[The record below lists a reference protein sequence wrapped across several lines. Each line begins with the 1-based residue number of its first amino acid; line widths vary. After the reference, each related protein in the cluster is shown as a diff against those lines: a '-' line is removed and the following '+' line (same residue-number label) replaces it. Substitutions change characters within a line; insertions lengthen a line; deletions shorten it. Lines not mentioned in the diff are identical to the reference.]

1 MVAHKW
7 HHEQIFR
14 GQAAMD
20 RLAKVRLAI
29 CGAGALGSNLAVSLV
44 RQGLTGL
51 TIIDRDR
58 VEPHNVGTQVYSL
71 DDSGGLKAEILR
83 NLIYRE
89 VGEDVIAIPRELDSR
104 NVAKLL
110 KGHDLIVDSFDNS
123 ASRAAVADFASA
135 TGVAC
140 LHLGVN
146 DQYGEIRW
154 NENYIVPSDVG
165 EDVCDYPL
173 ARNLI
178 LLVTSL
184 AGEVIV
190 RFILEG
196 KRQNLSL
203 TLGDLSINK
212 DSDLL

>member
-14 GQAAMD
+14 GPAAMQ
-20 RLAKVRLAI
+20 RLSKVRVAI

-44 RQGLTGL
+44 RQGLVGL

-71 DDSGGLKAEILR
+71 DDTGGLKAEILR

-89 VGEDVIAIPRELDSR
+89 VGEDVSAHGRELTVR

-110 KGHDLIVDSFDNS
+110 TGHDLIVDAFDN
-123 ASRAAVADFASA
+123 ANSRKIVAEFASA
-135 TGVAC
+135 GDVAC

-154 NENYIVPSDVG
+154 NENYVVPSDAG
-165 EDVCDYPL
+165 ADICDYPL

-178 LLVTSL
+178 LLMTAL
-184 AGEVIV
+184 GGEVIL
-190 RFILEG
+190 RFLLRQT
-196 KRQNLSL
+196 RQNLSV
-203 TLGDLSINK
+203 TLGDLAINRE
-212 DSDLL
+212 SDFA